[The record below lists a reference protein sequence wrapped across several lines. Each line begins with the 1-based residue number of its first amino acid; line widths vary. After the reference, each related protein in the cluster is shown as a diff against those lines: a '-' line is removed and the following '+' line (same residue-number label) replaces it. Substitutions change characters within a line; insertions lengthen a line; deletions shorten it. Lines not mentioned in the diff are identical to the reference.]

1 MPIAS
6 SHLRMPIA
14 SSRRTVFARSRPTVL
29 AGSRRTVLARS
40 RRLVR
45 AAGPRTGGLLTALAL
60 LAGTLAGAG
69 SAGARPWPADPSDR
83 TAPGGSCA
91 PSPGWTPTATDPR
104 ATGPAH
110 AYVGNGALGVRVPPR
125 GHGYAVSDT
134 KTGWPLFTPRYD
146 GAFAAG
152 LYAVDPES
160 GRQAL
165 AALPT
170 WTTLDFAVGKETY
183 GAKGTAAGTSAY
195 RQTLFLRCGFVRTSL
210 TWTAAD
216 GRRTDLVYDVL
227 ADRNAPQGGAVRLR
241 ITPHWNGEATVVDR
255 IDGRG
260 ARRLAHEGGRAS
272 GRATVDVAF
281 RAQGTGTRGAVA
293 STLRAPGKVRQ
304 GGAARE
310 LSAAQSATFPVRS
323 GRSYE
328 VVKFVGVGGERT
340 TAASRRAAIRFS
352 QHAALRGWPAL
363 FAAHTAAWRGL
374 WSSRI
379 EVPGREDL
387 QLWLRSAQ
395 YGLYAALRRGGRD
408 SIAPTGLTSDNYAG
422 LVFWDAE
429 TWMFPP
435 LLATRPEL
443 ARPVLDYRF
452 ATMGGAR
459 DNARR
464 LGYKGLFFPWTSGAD
479 GGLWSECH
487 SWRPP
492 HCLTQVHLQSD
503 IALAAWQYWLAT
515 GDRGWLKERGAPLL
529 RGIAEFWADKA
540 ERNTDGSYSI
550 RDTAGPDEYSNGV
563 DDAVFTNAGAATS
576 LRHAAEAVEILG
588 GRPDPAWRR
597 IGDRLRIP
605 YDARR
610 KIFWQYDGFERLR
623 NPRIKQAD
631 TVLLMYPLEWPMPE
645 GAAAATLDHYAAL
658 TDPDGPAMTDSV
670 HAVDAAAIGEPGC
683 SAYTYLQRSIRPF
696 VRGPFA
702 LFSEARGEKAGAH
715 DPLAGSPAQDF
726 LTGKG
731 GFLQVFTHGLT
742 GLRLRPDAVRL
753 DPTLPPQ
760 LSSGVRLY
768 GLSWRGRTYDVN
780 VGPRET
786 TVRLTSGE
794 PFTIESPQ
802 GSFRV
807 TAADPAVLKT
817 RRPDLAPGG
826 SLARCRPASASSEEP
841 GLYAAA
847 AVDGSTATA
856 WRPERAGAWLRVDL
870 GRTRPVNSVSADG
883 SHRVQTSTDGKRWE
897 PFTKGEPVRWV
908 RIVQTGAGP
917 EAVTELKVD

>member
-1 MPIAS
+1 MTI
-6 SHLRMPIA
+6 
-14 SSRRTVFARSRPTVL
+14 SRLSRLCAATAAVVL
-29 AGSRRTVLARS
+29 TAMALP
-40 RRLVR
+40 
-45 AAGPRTGGLLTALAL
+45 AAGAT
-60 LAGTLAGAG
+60 
-69 SAGARPWPADPSDR
+69 ARPWPADPSDR

-91 PSPGWTPTATDPR
+91 PSAGWTPSSTDPLK
-104 ATGPAH
+104 TGPAH
-110 AYVGNGALGVRVPPR
+110 AYVGNGLLGVRVPPR
-125 GHGYAVSDT
+125 GHGYAVSDSR
-134 KTGWPLFTPRYD
+134 TGWPLFTPRYD

-152 LYAVDPES
+152 LYGIDQES
-160 GRQAL
+160 GRQAV
-165 AALPT
+165 AALPN
-170 WTTLDFAVGKETY
+170 WTTLDFVAGSQAY
-183 GAKGTAAGTSAY
+183 GAQGRTSAY

-210 TWTAAD
+210 TWTATD

-227 ADRNAPQGGAVRLR
+227 TDRNNARGGAVRLR
-241 ITPHWNGEATVVDR
+241 ITPHWNGTATVVDR
-255 IDGRG
+255 IDGQG
-260 ARRLAHEGGRAS
+260 ARRLAHEGGGPS

-281 RAQGTGTRGAVA
+281 RADGTGTRGALA
-293 STLRAPGKVRQ
+293 STLRAPGRIQ
-304 GGAARE
+304 PGGAAQK
-310 LSAAQSATFPVRS
+310 LSVAQAAKFPVRS
-323 GRSYE
+323 GQTYE
-328 VVKFVGVGGERT
+328 AVKFVGVGGART
-340 TAASRRAAIRFS
+340 TAASRRAAIQTS

-363 FAAHTAAWRGL
+363 FSAHTAAWRGL

-387 QLWLRSAQ
+387 QLWTRSAQ
-395 YGLYAALRRGGRD
+395 YGLYTALRRGGRD
-408 SIAPTGLTSDNYAG
+408 SLSPVGLSSDNYAG

-452 ATMGGAR
+452 HTMDGAR

-464 LGYKGLFFPWTSGAD
+464 LGFKGLFFPWTSGSD
-479 GGLWSECH
+479 GHLWSECH

-515 GDRGWLKERGAPLL
+515 GDRRWLGERGEPLL

-540 ERNTDGSYSI
+540 VRNDDGSYSI
-550 RDTAGPDEYSNGV
+550 RDVAGPDEYSNGV
-563 DDAVFTNAGAATS
+563 DDAVFTNAGAATT
-576 LRHAAEAVEILG
+576 LRHAAEAVELLG

-597 IGDRLRIP
+597 IADRLRIP

-610 KIFWQYDGFERLR
+610 KIFWQYEGFQRLKD
-623 NPRIKQAD
+623 PRIKQAD
-631 TVLLMYPLEWPMPE
+631 TVLLMYPLEWPMPK
-645 GAAAATLDHYAAL
+645 GAAAATLDHYAAI

-742 GLRLRPDAVRL
+742 GLRMRPDAVHL

-760 LSSGVRLY
+760 LASGVRLY

-786 TVRLTSGE
+786 TVRLTSGK
-794 PFTIESPQ
+794 PFTVESPQ
-802 GSFRV
+802 GSFPV
-807 TAADPAVLKT
+807 TADEPAVLKT

-847 AVDGSTATA
+847 AVDGSAATA
-856 WRPERAGAWLRVDL
+856 WKPERAGASLSVDL
-870 GRTRPVNSVSADG
+870 GRVRPVKSVSAGG
-883 SHRVQTSTDGKRWE
+883 SHRVETSVDGERWV
-897 PFTKGEPVRWV
+897 PFARGTSVRWV
-908 RIVQTGAGP
+908 RIVQTGAEP
-917 EAVTELKVD
+917 AAVAELKVD

>member
-1 MPIAS
+1 MSTP
-6 SHLRMPIA
+6 
-14 SSRRTVFARSRPTVL
+14 
-29 AGSRRTVLARS
+29 RS
-40 RRLVR
+40 RRVRRTR
-45 AAGPRTGGLLTALAL
+45 AAALRHGTVAAVLAL
-60 LAGTLAGAG
+60 LGGAV
-69 SAGARPWPADPSDR
+69 SAAAADGRVPARVPQARPWPVDPADR
-83 TAPGGSCA
+83 TAPGGRCA
-91 PSPGWTPTATDPR
+91 PSPGWTPSSTDP
-104 ATGPAH
+104 AKTGPAH

-125 GHGYAVSDT
+125 GHGYAVSDA

-152 LYAVDPES
+152 LYAVDSKS

-170 WTTLDFAVGKETY
+170 WTTLDFLAGDEAY
-183 GAKGTAAGTSAY
+183 GSGGTTSAY
-195 RQTLFLRCGFVRTSL
+195 RQTLFLRCGFVRTEL
-210 TWTAAD
+210 TWTASD

-227 ADRNAPQGGAVRLR
+227 TDRNAPQNGAVRLK
-241 ITPHWNGEATVVDR
+241 ITPRWNGTATVVDR

-260 ARRLAHEGGRAS
+260 ARRLAHEGGGPS

-281 RAQGTGTRGAVA
+281 RAEGTGTRGAVA
-293 STLRAPGKVRQ
+293 STLRAPGRIRQ
-304 GGAARE
+304 TAAAKK
-310 LSAAQSATFPVRS
+310 LGNAQSARFRVRS
-323 GRSYE
+323 GKSYE
-328 VVKFVGVGGERT
+328 VVKFVGVGGEKT
-340 TAASRRAAIRFS
+340 TATSRKAAIRSS

-363 FAAHTAAWRGL
+363 FAAHTSAWRTL

-387 QLWLRSAQ
+387 QLWTRSAQ

-422 LVFWDAE
+422 LIFWDAE

-435 LLATRPEL
+435 LLALRPEL
-443 ARPVLDYRF
+443 ARPVLDYRYL
-452 ATMGGAR
+452 TRDGAR

-464 LGYKGLFFPWTSGAD
+464 LGYKGLFFPWTSGTD
-479 GGLWSECH
+479 GKLWPECH

-515 GDRGWLKERGAPLL
+515 GDRAWLKERGAPLL

-540 ERNTDGSYSI
+540 ERNEDGSYSV

-563 DDAVFTNAGAATS
+563 DDAVFTNAGAATA
-576 LRHAAEAVEILG
+576 LRHAAEAVELLG

-597 IGDRLRIP
+597 IADGLRIP

-610 KIFWQYDGFERLR
+610 KIFWQYEGFEKLK

-631 TVLLMYPLEWPMPE
+631 TVLLMYPLEWPMPS

-670 HAVDAAAIGEPGC
+670 HAVAAAATGEPGC
-683 SAYTYLQRSIRPF
+683 SSYTYLQRAIRPF

-731 GFLQVFTHGLT
+731 GFLQTFTHGLT
-742 GLRLRPDAVRL
+742 GLRLRSDALRL
-753 DPTLPPQ
+753 DPVLPPQ
-760 LSSGVRLY
+760 LGEGVRLY
-768 GLSWRGRTYDVN
+768 GMSWRGRTYDVS

-786 TVRLTSGE
+786 TVRLTSGK
-794 PFTIESPQ
+794 PFTVESPE
-802 GSFRV
+802 GSFTVEPGR
-807 TAADPAVLKT
+807 PAVLGT

-826 SLARCRPASASSEEP
+826 SLARCRPVTATSEEP

-847 AVDGSTATA
+847 AVDGSAATA
-856 WRPERAGAWLRVDL
+856 WRPERAGASLTVDL
-870 GRTRPVNSVSADG
+870 GRARTVNSVDADG
-883 SHRVQTSTDGKRWE
+883 SHRVETSVDRKRWV
-897 PFTKGEPVRWV
+897 PFNEGGSVRWV
-908 RIVQTGAGP
+908 RIVQTGAEP
-917 EAVTELKVD
+917 EPVAEVTVE

>member
-1 MPIAS
+1 M
-6 SHLRMPIA
+6 
-14 SSRRTVFARSRPTVL
+14 
-29 AGSRRTVLARS
+29 
-40 RRLVR
+40 
-45 AAGPRTGGLLTALAL
+45 
-60 LAGTLAGAG
+60 
-69 SAGARPWPADPSDR
+69 DR

-91 PSPGWTPTATDPR
+91 PSPGWTPSSTDPR
-104 ATGPAH
+104 KTGPAH
-110 AYVGNGALGVRVPPR
+110 AYVGNGLLGVRVPPR
-125 GHGYAVSDT
+125 GHGYAVSDA

-152 LYAVDPES
+152 LYGIDKES
-160 GRQAL
+160 GRQAV
-165 AALPT
+165 AALPN
-170 WTTLDFAVGKETY
+170 WSTLDFAAGDRTY
-183 GAKGTAAGTSAY
+183 GTQGKVSAY
-195 RQTLFLRCGFVRTSL
+195 RQTLFLRCGFVRTAL
-210 TWTAAD
+210 TWTAGD

-227 ADRNAPQGGAVRLR
+227 ADRNAPRGAAVRLR

-260 ARRLAHEGGRAS
+260 ARRLTHEGGGAT

-281 RAQGTGTRGAVA
+281 RADGTGTRGALA
-293 STLRAPGKVRQ
+293 STLRAPGRVR
-304 GGAARE
+304 AAGPAKG
-310 LSAAQSATFPVRS
+310 LSVAQAAKFPVRS
-323 GRSYE
+323 GKSYE
-328 VVKFVGVGGERT
+328 VVKFVGVGSAEAG
-340 TAASRRAAIRFS
+340 ADSRRAAVQAS

-374 WSSRI
+374 WSSRV

-387 QLWLRSAQ
+387 QLWTRSAQ
-395 YGLYAALRRGGRD
+395 YGLYTALRRGGRD
-408 SIAPTGLTSDNYAG
+408 SLSPVGLSSDNYAG

-443 ARPVLDYRF
+443 AKPVLDYRF
-452 ATMGGAR
+452 HTIEGAR
-459 DNARR
+459 ENARR
-464 LGYKGLFFPWTSGAD
+464 LGFKGLFFPWTSGSK
-479 GGLWSECH
+479 GRLWAECH

-515 GDRGWLKERGAPLL
+515 GDRRWLRERGEPLL

-540 ERNTDGSYSI
+540 ERNADGSYSL
-550 RDTAGPDEYSNGV
+550 RDVAGPDEYSNGV
-563 DDAVFTNAGAATS
+563 DDAVFTNAGAATA
-576 LRHAAEAVEILG
+576 LRHAAEAVELLG
-588 GRPDPAWRR
+588 GRPAPAWRR
-597 IGDRLRIP
+597 IADKLRIP

-610 KIFWQYDGFERLR
+610 KIFWQYEGFQRLSA
-623 NPRIKQAD
+623 PKIKQAD

-645 GAAAATLDHYAAL
+645 GAAAATLDHYAAI

-683 SAYTYLQRSIRPF
+683 SAYTYLQRAIRPF

-742 GLRLRPDAVRL
+742 GLRLHPDAVRL
-753 DPTLPPQ
+753 DPVLPPQ
-760 LSSGVRLY
+760 LASGVRLY
-768 GLSWRGRTYDVN
+768 GLSWRGRTYDVA

-786 TVRLTSGE
+786 TVRLTSGK
-794 PFTIESPQ
+794 PFTVESPQ
-802 GSFRV
+802 GSFTV
-807 TAADPAVLKT
+807 TAGKPAALKT

-826 SLARCRPASASSEEP
+826 SLARCRPVSATSEEP

-847 AVDGSTATA
+847 AVDGSTATV
-856 WRPERAGAWLRVDL
+856 WRPERAGAALSVDL
-870 GRTRPVNSVSADG
+870 GQMRPVKSVSAGG
-883 SHRVQTSTDGKRWE
+883 SYRVETSVDGKRWGRFA
-897 PFTKGEPVRWV
+897 PGASVRWV

-917 EAVTELKVD
+917 EAVAELRVT

>member
-1 MPIAS
+1 MS
-6 SHLRMPIA
+6 TSR
-14 SSRRTVFARSRPTVL
+14 SSRYGAL
-29 AGSRRTVLARS
+29 AAV
-40 RRLVR
+40 
-45 AAGPRTGGLLTALAL
+45 LAL
-60 LAGTLAGAG
+60 LVGA
-69 SAGARPWPADPSDR
+69 APATARPWPADPSDR

-91 PSPGWTPTATDPR
+91 PSPGWTPASTDPEK
-104 ATGPAH
+104 TGPAH
-110 AYVGNGALGVRVPPR
+110 AYVGNGLLGVRVPPR
-125 GHGYAVSDT
+125 GHGYAVSDA

-152 LYAVDPES
+152 LYAVDKES
-160 GRQAL
+160 GRQAV
-165 AALPT
+165 AALPH
-170 WTTLDFAVGKETY
+170 WTTLDFVAGKETY
-183 GAKGTAAGTSAY
+183 GAEGKTSAY
-195 RQTLFLRCGFVRTSL
+195 RQTLFLRCGFVRTAL
-210 TWTAAD
+210 TWTTSD

-227 ADRNAPQGGAVRLR
+227 TDRNTPRGGAVRLR
-241 ITPHWNGEATVVDR
+241 ITPHWNGTATVVDR
-255 IDGRG
+255 IDGRA
-260 ARRLAHEGGRAS
+260 ARRLVHEGGGAS

-293 STLRAPGKVRQ
+293 STLRAPGKTQQAGPAKDLSVAQ
-304 GGAARE
+304 AARF
-310 LSAAQSATFPVRS
+310 AVRS
-323 GRSYE
+323 GQSYE
-328 VVKFVGVGGERT
+328 VAKFVGVGSEQ
-340 TAASRRAAIRFS
+340 TAATSRRAAIRTS

-395 YGLYAALRRGGRD
+395 YGLYSALRRGGQG
-408 SIAPTGLTSDNYAG
+408 SVSPVGLSSDNYAG

-452 ATMGGAR
+452 RTLAGAR
-459 DNARR
+459 ENARR
-464 LGYKGLFFPWTSGAD
+464 LGYKGLFFPWTSGSK
-479 GGLWSECH
+479 GQLWSECH

-515 GDRGWLKERGAPLL
+515 GDRRWLRGRGEPLL

-540 ERNTDGSYSI
+540 VRNDDGSYSI
-550 RDTAGPDEYSNGV
+550 RDVAGPDEYSNGV
-563 DDAVFTNAGAATS
+563 DDGVFTNAGAATA
-576 LRHAAEAVEILG
+576 LRHAAEAVELLG

-597 IGDRLRIP
+597 IADKLRIP

-610 KIFWQYDGFERLR
+610 KIFWQYEGFERLAK
-623 NPRIKQAD
+623 PRIKQAD
-631 TVLLMYPLEWPMPE
+631 TVLLMYPLEWPMPA
-645 GAAAATLDHYAAL
+645 GAAAATLDHYAAI

-670 HAVDAAAIGEPGC
+670 HAVDAAATGEPGC

-742 GLRLRPDAVRL
+742 GLRLRPDAVRM
-753 DPTLPPQ
+753 DPSLPPQ
-760 LSSGVRLY
+760 LASGVRLY
-768 GLSWRGRTYDVN
+768 GLSWRGRTYDVV
-780 VGPRET
+780 VGSRET
-786 TVRLTSGE
+786 TVRLTSGK
-794 PFTIESPQ
+794 PFTVETPS
-802 GSFRV
+802 GSFPV
-807 TAADPAVLKT
+807 TTAEPAVLKT

-826 SLARCRPASASSEEP
+826 SLARCRPVTASSQEP

-847 AVDGSTATA
+847 AVDGSAATV
-856 WRPERAGAWLRVDL
+856 WRPERAGASLSVDL
-870 GRTRPVNSVSADG
+870 GRVRVVKSVGATG
-883 SHRVQTSTDGKRWE
+883 SYRMQTSVDGKRWV
-897 PFTKGEPVRWV
+897 PFVRGVSARWV
-908 RIVQTGAGP
+908 RVVQTGEKPQALA
-917 EAVTELKVD
+917 ELNVT